1 MDVTV
6 AVLAGGK
13 GSRIGGDKALV
24 ELNGRPLITYPLETA
39 RRAGLPTVIVAKR
52 ATKLPPLTTQLLLEP
67 DEPTH
72 PLLGVL
78 TALRELPAV
87 IALPCDMP
95 FVTASELAA
104 LAAIDAEIG
113 TLRQGQP
120 FPSLYRRSVL
130 PQLRKALE
138 ANQSMRSTQVQSRL
152 APEAA
157 SSTGSATQITINTP
171 EDLASAERLLRRR

>member
-13 GSRIGGDKALV
+13 GSRIGGDKALI
-24 ELNGRPLITYPLETA
+24 ELDGRPLITYPLEAA
-39 RRAGLPTVIVAKR
+39 RRAGLPTVIVAKQ
-52 ATKLPPLTTQLLLEP
+52 ATRLPPVTTQLLLEP

-95 FVTASELAA
+95 FVSPEDLAA
-104 LAAIDAEIG
+104 LAAIDADVA
-113 TLRQGQP
+113 TLGSGQP
-120 FPSLYRRSVL
+120 FPSLYRRAMRL
-130 PQLRKALE
+130 QLEQAIQ
-138 ANQSMRSTQVQSRL
+138 AGASMRSTQAQSESC
-152 APEAA
+152 A
-157 SSTGSATQITINTP
+157 
-171 EDLASAERLLRRR
+171 